1 MLRSQKL
8 EIKSV
13 EIRGRLSKLAGLD
26 SLEEDQRTELKE
38 KTAELRQVEEQRVAS
53 LEVETLEGEQAEK
66 RDAQAGDVL
75 DPEERERQEIL
86 GKARLGNFLRAVI
99 DGKAVQGAESELRSA
114 YGLSGDHEIPHE
126 LFEAREEKRAATDAP
141 ATGTQVNE
149 QPVQPFIYKEGVA
162 GFLGIDMPQVG
173 GGTASH
179 PVLTTGTSSRDEG
192 EGSGSR

>member
-8 EIKSV
+8 DIKSV
-13 EIRGRLSKLAGLD
+13 EIRGRLSELAGLE

-66 RDAQAGDVL
+66 RESQAGDVL

-86 GKARLGNFLRAVI
+86 GKARLGNALRAVM
-99 DGKAVQGAESELRSA
+99 DGRPLQGAENELRSA

-126 LFEAREEKRAATDAP
+126 LFEPREAKDQRAATDAP

-149 QPVQPFIYKEGVA
+149 QPVQPFIY
-162 GFLGIDMPQVG
+162 
-173 GGTASH
+173 
-179 PVLTTGTSSRDEG
+179 
-192 EGSGSR
+192 

>member
-13 EIRGRLSKLAGLD
+13 EIRGRLSELAGLD

-38 KTAELRQVEEQRVAS
+38 KTTELRQVEEQRVAA
-53 LEVETLEGEQAEK
+53 LEVETLESEQAEK

-114 YGLSGDHEIPHE
+114 YGLSGDP
-126 LFEAREEKRAATDAP
+126 
-141 ATGTQVNE
+141 
-149 QPVQPFIYKEGVA
+149 
-162 GFLGIDMPQVG
+162 
-173 GGTASH
+173 
-179 PVLTTGTSSRDEG
+179 
-192 EGSGSR
+192 